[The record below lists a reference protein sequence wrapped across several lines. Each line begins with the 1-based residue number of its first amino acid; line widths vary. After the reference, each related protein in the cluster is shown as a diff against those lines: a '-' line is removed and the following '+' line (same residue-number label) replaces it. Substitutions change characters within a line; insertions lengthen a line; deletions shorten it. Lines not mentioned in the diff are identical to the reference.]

1 MKKAIFAIALV
12 TVLAAS
18 CTNGTTEAT
27 TNAIDST
34 TVKVDTVKVD
44 TTKVDTVKVDTGVK
58 LVK

>member
-27 TNAIDST
+27 ANASDST
-34 TVKVDTVKVD
+34 LVKVD
-44 TTKVDTVKVDTGVK
+44 TTKVDTAKVDTSVQVVK
-58 LVK
+58 